1 MLDSI
6 SDSVFWLL
14 LCWVFIPPVF
24 CFFMARTRRRSTF
37 FWVLAGMVL
46 GIIAPVLLYFLP
58 KLPGKKYIVT
68 KDNRLD
74 SKLKLYKTLEEM
86 NQSKQKTS

>member
-1 MLDSI
+1 MADLL

-14 LCWVFIPPVF
+14 LCWIFIPPVF
-24 CFFMARTRRRSTF
+24 CFFMATSRRRSTF
-37 FWVLAGMVL
+37 FWVFGGMIF

-58 KLPGKKYIVT
+58 KLPGKKYIDT
-68 KDNRLD
+68 KDNRFD

-86 NQSKQKTS
+86 NQSKQKRS